1 MTSTPKAQNRGNTSD
16 TSASSKLLGAVTS
29 FQSPRTANAPASNT
43 PTDNKEKKS
52 MHAVITSQMTPD
64 SIPAEAKRISTELD
78 KIYADSKEILFVD
91 ESYDFDA
98 NGNFYYVLGAVTI
111 KQESL
116 MDLRKKVADNFG
128 DWYHANGKDRSN
140 IFIDRDK
147 KKTENAKM
155 LQIIREA
162 VERGQAQVFA
172 SIDTKITQGQSH
184 PNRDEC
190 ARSARDRCIKKL
202 LPAVSDTLMTS
213 LYVLFEEVK
222 GHKSQKSRCRCDNC
236 LDRSL
241 IKRLN
246 QSRDNSRKIRYK
258 HISPAGE
265 HLLWIPDAIAHITF
279 RHHARRDLEDS
290 QLYEIIE
297 GFSRVLDTD

>member
-1 MTSTPKAQNRGNTSD
+1 MYTAITTRMTS
-16 TSASSKLLGAVTS
+16 
-29 FQSPRTANAPASNT
+29 
-43 PTDNKEKKS
+43 
-52 MHAVITSQMTPD
+52 D
-64 SIPAEAKRISTELD
+64 SIPVGAKRISTELD

-98 NGNFYYVLGAVTI
+98 NGDFYYVLGAVTI

-116 MDLRKKVADNFG
+116 MDLRKKVADHFG
-128 DWYHANGKDRSN
+128 DWYHANGKDRNN
-140 IFIDRDK
+140 IFVGRDK
-147 KKTENAKM
+147 KKSENEKM
-155 LQIIREA
+155 LKIIREA
-162 VERGQAQVFA
+162 AERGQAQVFVA
-172 SIDTKITQGQSH
+172 IDSKITQGH
-184 PNRDEC
+184 NRPDRDRC

-202 LPAVSDTLMTS
+202 LPTVSDTLMTS

-246 QSRDNSRKIRYK
+246 RSRDYPRKIRHK
-258 HISPAGE
+258 HISPTDE

-297 GFSRVLDTD
+297 GLSRVFDTD

>member
-1 MTSTPKAQNRGNTSD
+1 
-16 TSASSKLLGAVTS
+16 
-29 FQSPRTANAPASNT
+29 
-43 PTDNKEKKS
+43 
-52 MHAVITSQMTPD
+52 MHTTITTQMTPD
-64 SIPAEAKRISTELD
+64 SISVGAKSLSTELD

-98 NGNFYYVLGAVTI
+98 NGDFYYVLGAVTI

-116 MDLRKKVADNFG
+116 MDLRKKVADHFG
-128 DWYHANGKDRSN
+128 DWYHANGKDRNN
-140 IFIDRDK
+140 IFVGRDK

-172 SIDTKITQGQSH
+172 SIDTKITRGQNH
-184 PNRDEC
+184 PNRDGC

-202 LPAVSDTLMTS
+202 LPTISDTLTTS

-236 LDRSL
+236 LDKSL

-246 QSRDNSRKIRYK
+246 HSRDTSHKIRYK
-258 HISPAGE
+258 HISPASE

-290 QLYEIIE
+290 QLYEVIE
-297 GFSRVLDTD
+297 GISQVFDTD